1 MLSGALRSGA
11 MRLLQL
17 NLRGNRIGR
26 EGAVALV
33 EAMVAGKCPLESL
46 DMSDNGICGL
56 NADGDGAYS
65 PVAVE
70 AVCGWLVAKDN
81 PLRSLK
87 IGQNQ
92 LCGVNWKGRG
102 EYTSVAV
109 EALCEA
115 LASEAC
121 QLQDLRIFGNCWGN
135 KDAHKLAAALA
146 AARRRSRV
154 WTCDGTRWARTR
166 WRRCSTRRG
175 RTARSSTCRSGCA
188 AARRS
193 TRTRTGWR
201 RCSTTTRTCTRLAG
215 HVHPQRRRSDL
226 HCEAVLKGHE
236 KGVLSMKLLGDML
249 YARSQGRD
257 QAVEGGPAGADD
269 LHQCK
274 GR

>member
-92 LCGVNWKGRG
+92 LCGVNWEGRG
-102 EYTSVAV
+102 HYTSAAV

-115 LASEAC
+115 VATPAC
-121 QLQDLRIFGNCWGN
+121 QLSDLRIFGNCWGN
-135 KDAHKLAAALA
+135 KDAHKLAAALTKRARPLAMLDMRWNEMGSDAVEALLA
-146 AARRRSRV
+146 AATP
-154 WTCDGTRWARTR
+154 TCNVEH
-166 WRRCSTRRG
+166 
-175 RTARSSTCRSGCA
+175 
-188 AARRS
+188 
-193 TRTRTGWR
+193 
-201 RCSTTTRTCTRLAG
+201 L
-215 HVHPQRRRSDL
+215 PQRLRCGATLNAQRPMPL
-226 HCEAVLKGHE
+226 N
-236 KGVLSMKLLGDML
+236 
-249 YARSQGRD
+249 
-257 QAVEGGPAGADD
+257 VE
-269 LHQCK
+269 
-274 GR
+274 R